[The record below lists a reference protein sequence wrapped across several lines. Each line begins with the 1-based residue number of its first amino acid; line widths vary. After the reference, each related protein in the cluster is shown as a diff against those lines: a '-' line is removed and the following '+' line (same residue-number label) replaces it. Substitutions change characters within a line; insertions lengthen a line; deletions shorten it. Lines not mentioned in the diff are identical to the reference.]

1 MQMCRPLVGI
11 FVFPL
16 IGKYWREKCKI
27 CIRKKCNPG
36 FVSAQ
41 ALAIGD
47 CHKARN
53 ALLLISVA
61 HFAQRPPAQSSR
73 L

>member
-16 IGKYWREKCKI
+16 IGKYWREKG
-27 CIRKKCNPG
+27 NPG